1 MKTHFMSS
9 AGSVIDSEMWKGQQK
24 WRLQLEN
31 ISPLNSKDIPAW
43 KFDDWPGT
51 QNGIHRLFCV
61 TPKQNTYS
69 HLHAHILMCC
79 YLK

>member
-1 MKTHFMSS
+1 MSS

-43 KFDDWPGT
+43 KFDDWSGT

-61 TPKQNTYS
+61 KPQQN
-69 HLHAHILMCC
+69 
-79 YLK
+79 